1 LRSQYSNTKSV
12 ISALTGLAIDRGLI
26 ERTASEI
33 YQYLPNSI
41 RAGMSEDAKRI
52 TIHHLLTMTSGFEDN
67 GGTGSVNAE
76 LLGAYFRRGLNHAPG
91 EVFAD
96 NGNNPNL
103 PSVIITEKSGMRASE
118 FARKHLFHSIGIK
131 QAQWDEDVKYTMRA

>member
-33 YQYLPNSI
+33 FKYLPNSI

-52 TIHHLLTMTSGFEDN
+52 TIHHLLTTTSGFEDN

-91 EVFAD
+91 EAFAD

-118 FARKHLFHSIGIK
+118 FARKHLFHPIGIK
-131 QAQWDEDVKYTMRA
+131 QAKWDEDVKYTMRA